1 MTFKCDAS
9 VTHHYTH
16 LIPHSLLVRP
26 SQDAVQTDL
35 HLTLFVCVR
44 DTSTSIWGKKRR
56 RLLKETAWLAN
67 VAEWS
72 SNTLSLLLRSL
83 HMEGICMPQWQLLC
97 RYASRAAAFP
107 DPHPTAADATQP
119 ATTSTILLSP
129 ISGLLSISAYLCAA
143 ALCNAEQTH

>member
-1 MTFKCDAS
+1 MWRIRDSPLHAPNSSLSSCQTLTGCSPDRPAS
-9 VTHHYTH
+9 D
-16 LIPHSLLVRP
+16 S
-26 SQDAVQTDL
+26 
-35 HLTLFVCVR
+35 VCVCVW